1 MATSMDTFV
10 SVKNGNTEVA
20 EKLKELLD
28 TKDSNQLVN
37 NLFDTDFNE
46 DNYPTVEWMIDNV
59 GAKWI
64 TCEFNY
70 DDDPT
75 MCHIQFETAYSVPQ
89 GFLKRLAE
97 ELGKVKEDC
106 YIVGDYEDEVP
117 TLIGAFVYSH
127 DYEDIEDDDSI
138 EVAEILEMIQ
148 DEYEIE
154 DIDFEGETVE
164 FMDGWDWFSGS
175 PNGREKMH
183 ELQAELKKSLEEAYL
198 EYLQDKIDNPNDY
211 V

>member
-10 SVKNGNTEVA
+10 SVRNGNKEVA

-28 TKDSNQLVN
+28 TNDSNQLVN
-37 NLFDTDFNE
+37 NLFDTDYSE
-46 DNYPTVEWMIDNV
+46 DNYPTVDWMIGNV

-64 TCEFNY
+64 RSEFNY
-70 DDDPT
+70 DEDPQY
-75 MCHIQFETAYSVPQ
+75 CHIQFETAYSVPQ

-106 YIVGDYEDEVP
+106 YIVGDYEDEGP
-117 TLIGAFVYSH
+117 SLIGAFVYSH

-138 EVAEILEMIQ
+138 EVAEILEMLE
-148 DEYEIE
+148 DEDTIE
-154 DIDFEGETVE
+154 DVDFNGETIE
-164 FMDGWDWFSGS
+164 FDGGYDWFSGS

-183 ELQAELKKSLEEAYL
+183 DLQAELKKSLEDAYL
-198 EYLQDKIDNPNDY
+198 EYLEDKRNNPEDY
-211 V
+211 E

>member
-10 SVKNGNTEVA
+10 SIRKGNKEVA

-28 TKDSNQLVN
+28 TDTPNQLVN
-37 NLFDTDFNE
+37 NLFDTDYND

-64 TCEFNY
+64 QCEFNY

-106 YIVGDYEDEVP
+106 YIVGDYEDEAP
-117 TLIGAFVYSH
+117 SLIGAFVYSH

-138 EVAEILEMIQ
+138 EVADILEMMEDDDI
-148 DEYEIE
+148 IE
-154 DIDFEGETVE
+154 DVDFNGDIIE
-164 FMDGWDWFSGS
+164 FDGGYDWFSGS

-183 ELQAELKKSLEEAYL
+183 DLQAELKKSLEDAYL
-198 EYLQDKIDNPNDY
+198 ECLEEN
-211 V
+211 